1 MSVRCVI
8 LDWSYSG
15 RQLFCKYLLFSKSTL
30 NVFLL
35 FSTLSTLPPLCLPS
49 AVLYACL
56 TPVLPMT
63 SILFS
68 WKGLMGHG
76 IAQIAAH
83 AGFQVLAIEATDAA
97 LNIGITRYSGRNY
110 VVT

>member
-1 MSVRCVI
+1 MFARCII
-8 LDWSYSG
+8 LDWLYSG
-15 RQLFCKYLLFSKSTL
+15 LQLFSKYLLLSKGAF

-35 FSTLSTLPPLCLPS
+35 FLPLPTLPPLCLTS
-49 AVLYACL
+49 ALCRAVRLPYL

-97 LNIGITRYSGRNY
+97 LNIGITR
-110 VVT
+110 